1 MVFEKVGGIFWGLR
15 KGGFGGVVVVRG
27 AVLGVLQVF
36 GGWVGSVARVWG
48 LVGSG
53 VCGGCG
59 VNATG

>member
-15 KGGFGGVVVVRG
+15 KGGFGGVVGVRG
-27 AVLGVLQVF
+27 AVLGCCRCSV
-36 GGWVGSVARVWG
+36 VGSVARVWG